1 MFRVSS
7 AAVSDFSAYRNMVTQ
22 SRVQDLQIQ
31 ISSGKT
37 SQSYAGIAQ
46 DARNLLSLED
56 ATTKFSAYQKNIT
69 TTQTRLNQMETS
81 VSQMEE
87 MAGDIQQLLL
97 NGLNSG
103 NADDL
108 ALDTR
113 ASNFM
118 EQFASLLNVQSDGRF
133 LFSGGL
139 TDTRPVDLSS
149 YNPDNIGYDPL
160 DPTVGNAGY
169 YAGDSL
175 VQSARI
181 DTAMTL
187 DYGITADIPAFE
199 KLLRGLDM
207 IKDAGAPGSVD
218 TVELNNALAL
228 VQEAVDELP
237 NVRSE
242 IGASLA
248 TLEQTDE
255 RLSNTQIFLDEN
267 MGEVENVD
275 IAEAMTRLSSQKTQ
289 LEAGYLI
296 TTQMQQI
303 GLWNYLR

>member
-118 EQFASLLNVQSDGRF
+118 EQFAYLLNVQSDGRF